1 VSGTWKAG
9 SAARRPEAKVANLN
23 ISPAESQVMAVVWS
37 GANAGEGGAGVE
49 QILAA
54 ARPANGWG
62 EATVR
67 TLIHRLIRKGALKS
81 ERRGAVVV
89 YAPLIS
95 REAWVT
101 TESQGLLDRL
111 FGGQLAPLVAHF
123 TNERAVAPDDLARL
137 RRLVADLDADEED

>member
-1 VSGTWKAG
+1 M
-9 SAARRPEAKVANLN
+9 NDFN
-23 ISPAESQVMAVVWS
+23 ISPAESQVMAAVWA
-37 GANAGEGGAGVE
+37 GAEAGADGAGVE

-54 ARPANGWG
+54 TGAANDWG
-62 EATVR
+62 ESTVR

-81 ERRGAVVV
+81 ERRGAGVV
-89 YAPLIS
+89 YIPLIG
-95 REAWVT
+95 REAWMT

-123 TNERAVAPDDLARL
+123 TKAKAVAPDDLARL